1 MNAVIQAKQLV
12 FGYND
17 QLVLDQ
23 LDMEVPQGAFTAI
36 VGPNG
41 CGKSTFVKQLIKSL
55 KPQSGELK
63 LFDKPLASYSHKA
76 LGKLIAYVPQA
87 TQIGFDFTVEE
98 VVMMGRYPHLKR
110 FQSEQPRDHEV
121 VEEAMKATGVWHLKN
136 KLANALSGGEQQ
148 RVIVARALAQE
159 PQILILDEPISHLD
173 LHHQV
178 ELMALIRRMAKEKG
192 ITVLAIIHDLNLAMD
207 YSDYVIMMQNGQV
220 LYHGLP
226 TEIISECSIKAIYG
240 LDVCMIKNPV
250 TGNPHIIPRL
260 AV

>member
-12 FGYND
+12 FAY
-17 QLVLDQ
+17 QQQPVLNA
-23 LDMEVPQGAFTAI
+23 LNMEVPQGAFTAI

-55 KPQSGELK
+55 KPQSGDIHI
-63 LFDKPLASYSHKA
+63 FGKPLNSYSHKA

-98 VVMMGRYPHLKR
+98 VVLMGRYPHLKR
-110 FQSEQPRDHEV
+110 FQSETPKDREIAA
-121 VEEAMKATGVWHLKN
+121 EAMKATGVWALKD
-136 KLANALSGGEQQ
+136 KPANALSGGEQQ

-173 LHHQV
+173 LPHQV
-178 ELMALIRRMAKEKG
+178 ELMALIRKMAQEKG
-192 ITVLAIIHDLNLAMD
+192 ITVLAIIHDLNLALD
-207 YSDYVIMMQNGQV
+207 YSDYVVMMQGGQV
-220 LYHGLP
+220 HYSGIP
-226 TEIISECSIKAIYG
+226 TEIISERSIREIYG
-240 LDVCMIKNPV
+240 LEVCMIQNPV
-250 TGNPHIIPRL
+250 TGNPHVIPKM